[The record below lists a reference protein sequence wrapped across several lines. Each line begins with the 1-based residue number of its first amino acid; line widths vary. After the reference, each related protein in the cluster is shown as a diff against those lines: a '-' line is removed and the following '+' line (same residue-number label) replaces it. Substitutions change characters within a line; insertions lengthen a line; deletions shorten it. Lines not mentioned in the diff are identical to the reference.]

1 MSIDVERD
9 FGPYGGRF
17 VPEALVA
24 AIDELTEAFHA
35 TQADPAFRE
44 ELARLHRDYTGRP
57 SPLTTAAR
65 FSEHCGGATVLP
77 GDVIV
82 GDGDGVIAIP
92 RALAA
97 EVAAEAVVQEAE
109 DAWIAE
115 QVRGGAAVDGLFPLN
130 AEWRARYESEQGR

>member
-1 MSIDVERD
+1 VPWEIDVA
-9 FGPYGGRF
+9 
-17 VPEALVA
+17 V
-24 AIDELTEAFHA
+24 T
-35 TQADPAFRE
+35 
-44 ELARLHRDYTGRP
+44 
-57 SPLTTAAR
+57 
-65 FSEHCGGATVLP
+65 CGGATVLP

-97 EVAAEAVVQEAE
+97 EVAAEAVTQEAE

-115 QVRGGAAVDGLFPLN
+115 QVLQGAAVDGLFPLN